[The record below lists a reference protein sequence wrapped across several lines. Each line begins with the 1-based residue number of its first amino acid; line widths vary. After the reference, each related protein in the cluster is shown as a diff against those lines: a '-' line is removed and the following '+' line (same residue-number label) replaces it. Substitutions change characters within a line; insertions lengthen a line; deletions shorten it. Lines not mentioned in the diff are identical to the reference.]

1 MFELT
6 EDTQPA
12 NETVSDGIQAYI
24 EQVMQGSIASNYPI
38 DYLILM
44 LIEEP
49 EQTITPAHV
58 EIISSQHEAL
68 TERLAQLVEL
78 KTSLQDELTGIQET
92 LSAPRPTYAQLI
104 AQGDIAAA
112 DAWEAENLRL
122 RSKQQ
127 NINDKLPGFGEAERL
142 LNKEIFHY
150 ARMLEYLNKAVIWE
164 EYKTKIQQFA
174 ETFEPLK
181 VSYLVCETLYRQV
194 WHNEP
199 REKNR
204 KHRNQLLT
212 LANIQPELNREY
224 VAGVLKGGLNAE
236 LMVVDRII
244 NGKPPF
250 VNPEAAELVM
260 DRLPE
265 LHKVIAAK
273 PPIDRRF

>member
-12 NETVSDGIQAYI
+12 NETVSDDIQAYI
-24 EQVMQGSIASNYPI
+24 EQVMQGSIASSYPI

-58 EIISSQHEAL
+58 EIISSRHEAL
-68 TERLAQLVEL
+68 AERLAQLVEL

-122 RSKQQ
+122 RGKQQ
-127 NINDKLPGFGEAERL
+127 NINDKLSGFGEAEKL
-142 LNKEIFHY
+142 LNKEIFHH
-150 ARMLEYLNKAVIWE
+150 ARMLGYLNKAVIWE
-164 EYKTKIQQFA
+164 EYKTKMQQFA

-181 VSYLVCETLYRQV
+181 VSYLACETLYCQV

-199 REKNR
+199 RQKNR

-224 VAGVLKGGLNAE
+224 AAGVLKGGLNAE

-244 NGKPPF
+244 NSKPPF

>member
-12 NETVSDGIQAYI
+12 NETVSEDVQAYL
-24 EQVMQGSIASNYPI
+24 EQVMQGSISSNYPL

-58 EIISSQHEAL
+58 EVVRSQHEAIK
-68 TERLAQLVEL
+68 ERLSQLLEL
-78 KTSLQDELTGIQET
+78 KTSLQTELAGIQET
-92 LSAPRPTYAQLI
+92 LSAPRPTYAQLV

-127 NINDKLPGFGEAERL
+127 NINDKLAGFADAEKL
-142 LNKEIFHY
+142 LDKDVSLQ
-150 ARMLEYLNKAVIWE
+150 ARMLEYVSKAVIWE
-164 EYKTKIQQFA
+164 EYKANMQRFS
-174 ETFEPLK
+174 ETFERLK
-181 VSYLVCETLYRQV
+181 VDYLACEALYCQV
-194 WHNEP
+194 WRNEP
-199 REKNR
+199 KLKNQL
-204 KHRNQLLT
+204 HRNQILT

-224 VAGVLKGGLNAE
+224 AAGVLRGGLNAE
-236 LMVVDRII
+236 LMVVDRITK
-244 NGKPPF
+244 GQPPF
-250 VNPEAAELVM
+250 VNPEAAELISA
-260 DRLPE
+260 RHPE
-265 LHKVIAAK
+265 LAKMITPK